1 MDLPRL
7 RRIRQG
13 AVMSQEELAER
24 SGVARDTISKLETGR
39 RGAYPST
46 IRKLAAGLEVRPQML
61 MGGVEYLDEPPE
73 EESSEKKPSKETER
87 AKRIGFSSGSL
98 RKPWP
103 QASSIKE
110 CWCFSEITSPGTQW
124 CCAFGLRVKSS
135 TLLMAV
141 ICCLKPFQAGTAAR
155 ACSPAATWATSS
167 HCAPASAVRSIV
179 PSPKPAYS
187 VPGV

>member
-61 MGGVEYLDEPPE
+61 MGGVEYLDEPIEGETFENELREKPE
-73 EESSEKKPSKETER
+73 RDRKV
-87 AKRIGFSSGSL
+87 GF
-98 RKPWP
+98 
-103 QASSIKE
+103 
-110 CWCFSEITSPGTQW
+110 
-124 CCAFGLRVKSS
+124 
-135 TLLMAV
+135 
-141 ICCLKPFQAGTAAR
+141 
-155 ACSPAATWATSS
+155 
-167 HCAPASAVRSIV
+167 
-179 PSPKPAYS
+179 
-187 VPGV
+187 

>member
-61 MGGVEYLDEPPE
+61 MGGVEYLDEEPVEGAADHEEKSHEKPE
-73 EESSEKKPSKETER
+73 R
-87 AKRIGFSSGSL
+87 DRRIGF
-98 RKPWP
+98 
-103 QASSIKE
+103 
-110 CWCFSEITSPGTQW
+110 
-124 CCAFGLRVKSS
+124 
-135 TLLMAV
+135 
-141 ICCLKPFQAGTAAR
+141 
-155 ACSPAATWATSS
+155 
-167 HCAPASAVRSIV
+167 
-179 PSPKPAYS
+179 
-187 VPGV
+187 

>member
-61 MGGVEYLDEPPE
+61 MGSVEYLDELIEGDPLENKPE
-73 EESSEKKPSKETER
+73 GKPER
-87 AKRIGFSSGSL
+87 DRKVGF
-98 RKPWP
+98 
-103 QASSIKE
+103 
-110 CWCFSEITSPGTQW
+110 
-124 CCAFGLRVKSS
+124 
-135 TLLMAV
+135 
-141 ICCLKPFQAGTAAR
+141 
-155 ACSPAATWATSS
+155 
-167 HCAPASAVRSIV
+167 
-179 PSPKPAYS
+179 
-187 VPGV
+187 